1 MIAPKAQ
8 RGVVTVVGAVF
19 LIVVVLLMVE
29 VALRMAGSDTTDSG
43 LQNDSIDALFLAE
56 SGLQRTLWRFGQ
68 GTGCAALAPDGPIS
82 FGAGTFQT
90 GSATTLANG
99 LCRVQVTGTVNDA
112 LGKAQRTVQADLR
125 AAQTGWAVG
134 DGGTLLRWSNGSWSS
149 VASGTTRN
157 LNGVYCAAADDCWAV
172 GDRVALHW
180 NGSAWQTTSFNNGV
194 VFNKISCLPG
204 NSNECYLAGQWYSW
218 GLIARWQA
226 PNSWAAVVIYG
237 RDFTDI
243 NCNTGTCFATSQSGL
258 VARGTGY
265 AWYDDG
271 SRTTT
276 ALNGVDCVATSG
288 ECWAVGDPTS
298 NNGGRGRGGGGG
310 GNTSFTVD
318 HRIGNWTPSTWDLAN
333 GKATA
338 LRAVS
343 CPADNFCWAA
353 GDAINN
359 GSPTAR
365 GEVLLR
371 WDGSQ
376 WLRMGPYTAVPNV
389 NLNDVR
395 CNSTTDCWAVGGSGT
410 AVHWDGTGWTAYP
423 TGTSQALNG
432 VSFPGGGS
440 GSAALVNWQEVVK

>member
-1 MIAPKAQ
+1 MTAPKAQ
-8 RGVVTVVGAVF
+8 QGMVTVVGAVF

-29 VALRMAGSDTTDSG
+29 VALHMAGSDTTDSG

-82 FGAGTFQT
+82 FGAGTFKT
-90 GSATTLANG
+90 VSATTLANG
-99 LCRVQVTGTVNDA
+99 LCRVQVSGTVNDA

-125 AAQTGWAVG
+125 AAQSGWAVG
-134 DGGTLLRWSNGSWSS
+134 DGGTLLRWSNGSWRS

-180 NGSAWQTTSFNNGV
+180 NGSAWQATTFNNGI

-226 PNSWAAVVIYG
+226 PGNWAGVVVYG

-243 NCNTGTCFATSQSGL
+243 NCDTGTCFATSQSGL

-271 SRTTT
+271 SGTTT
-276 ALNGVDCVATSG
+276 ALNGIDCVAATG
-288 ECWAVGDPTS
+288 ECWAVGNDVQ
-298 NNGGRGRGGGGG
+298 NKGKD
-310 GNTSFTVD
+310 FTVD
-318 HRIGNWTPSTWDLAN
+318 HRSGSWTPTSLN
-333 GKATA
+333 LFNKATP

-343 CPADNFCWAA
+343 CPASNDCWAV
-353 GDAINN
+353 GDPITT
-359 GSPTAR
+359 GSPANR
-365 GEVLLR
+365 GEVMLH
-371 WDGSQ
+371 WDGAN
-376 WLRMGPYTAVPNV
+376 WARMGSYLSVPDV
-389 NLNDVR
+389 ALHDVR
-395 CNSTTDCWAVGGSGT
+395 CNSTTDCWAVGASGT

-423 TGTSQALNG
+423 TGTTQTLNG